1 MNRIALIGTGLIG
14 GSLGLAV
21 RARHPQTEI
30 VCFDASGDEAA
41 LALARGA
48 ATHIAASAQEA
59 ASGADLVILAVPTGA
74 VAGVLREIAPVLAS
88 GAVVT
93 DVASVKGPI
102 VRAAQEI
109 LPPEAV
115 FVGGHP
121 MAGAER
127 GGMAHADALLFENAV
142 YVLTPSGGMRD
153 RGMERDA
160 GSGPLAP
167 EASAPSSAVP
177 PIPPSLLSLIRA
189 AGARAVVM
197 DADRHDAVVAAVSH
211 LPQLLAVALVQHA
224 AETGDDALALAAGG
238 FRDMTRIASSPFGM
252 WGDILGANRDAVLGA
267 LDGFARGLIT
277 LREAV
282 ASGETADLRAAFE
295 QASGV
300 RDAIPSH
307 SKGFLAP
314 LAEVTLWAED
324 RVGFLAGVTGALSEA
339 GLNIKDMELLRVREG
354 TGGAFRLAFA
364 DSATADA
371 AIGVL
376 RARGLR
382 AERR

>member
-14 GSLGLAV
+14 GSIGLAL
-21 RARHPQTEI
+21 RQRRPDTEI
-30 VCFDASGDEAA
+30 VAADASGDEAA

-48 ATHIAASAQEA
+48 CTRVAATAAEA
-59 ASGADLVILAVPTGA
+59 ASGADLVVVAVPTGA
-74 VAGVLREIAPVLAS
+74 VEGVLREIAPVLAS

-102 VRAAQEI
+102 ARAAGEI

-142 YVLTPSGGMRD
+142 YVLTPSARD
-153 RGMERDA
+153 GKRAKGQGA
-160 GSGPLAP
+160 SSAAP
-167 EASAPSSAVP
+167 EANTPLPSS
-177 PIPPSLLSLIRA
+177 PIPRALLSLIEA

-197 DADRHDAVVAAVSH
+197 DADRHDAVVASVSH
-211 LPQLLAVALVQHA
+211 LPQLLAVSLVQHA

-252 WGDILGANRDAVLGA
+252 WGDILTANRDAVLGA
-267 LDGFARGLIT
+267 LDAFARG
-277 LREAV
+277 V
-282 ASGETADLRAAFE
+282 GDLRDAVRAGDTDAIRTAFE
-295 QASGV
+295 AASGV

-324 RVGFLAGVTGALSEA
+324 RVGFLAGVTGALSDA

-354 TGGAFRLAFA
+354 EGGAFRLAFA
-364 DSATADA
+364 DGATADA
-371 AIGVL
+371 AIEVL

>member
-14 GSLGLAV
+14 GSLGLAI
-21 RARHPQTEI
+21 RARHPETE
-30 VCFDASGDEAA
+30 VACFDASGDEAA

-48 ATHIAASAQEA
+48 ATHIAPSAREA
-59 ASGADLVILAVPTGA
+59 ASGAELVVLAVPTGA
-74 VAGVLREIAPVLAS
+74 VAEVLREIAPVLAP
-88 GAVVT
+88 GTVVT
-93 DVASVKGPI
+93 DVASVKGPV
-102 VRAAQEI
+102 VRAAREV
-109 LPPEAV
+109 LPPQV
-115 FVGGHP
+115 TFVGGHP
-121 MAGAER
+121 MAGAEK

-142 YVLTPSGGMRD
+142 YVLTP
-153 RGMERDA
+153 E
-160 GSGPLAP
+160 AP
-167 EASAPSSAVP
+167 GEAEGAAQTQGVGYTL
-177 PIPPSLLSLIRA
+177 PIPPSPFDRCPIPPEALWLVEA
-189 AGARAVVM
+189 AGARAVRM
-197 DADRHDAVVAAVSH
+197 DADRHDAVVASVSH

-224 AETGDDALALAAGG
+224 AQTGDDALALAAGG

-267 LDGFARGLIT
+267 LDAFARGL
-277 LREAV
+277 
-282 ASGETADLRAAFE
+282 GDLRAAVSAGATPDLREAFG
-295 QASGV
+295 QAAGV

-324 RVGFLAGVTGALSEA
+324 RVGFLAGVTGALSDA

-354 TGGAFRLAFA
+354 AGGAFRLAFA
-364 DSATADA
+364 DGATADA

>member
-1 MNRIALIGTGLIG
+1 MHLSRVALIGTGLIG
-14 GSLGLAV
+14 GSIGLALRQRRPGAEV
-21 RARHPQTEI
+21 VAT
-30 VCFDASGDEAA
+30 DASPDEAA

-48 ATHIAASAQEA
+48 CTRVATTAAEA
-59 ASGADLVILAVPTGA
+59 AARSDLVIVAVPTGA
-74 VAGVLREIAPVLAS
+74 VAGVLREIAPALAP

-102 VRAAQEI
+102 VRAAAET
-109 LPPEAV
+109 LPPEAT

-142 YVLTPSGGMRD
+142 YVLTPLADGPRD
-153 RGMERDA
+153 GEREP
-160 GSGPLAP
+160 GSPPAP
-167 EASAPSSAVP
+167 EASGVAPRALALVEAV
-177 PIPPSLLSLIRA
+177 
-189 AGARAVVM
+189 GARAVAM

-252 WGDILGANRDAVLGA
+252 WGDILTANRDAVLDA
-267 LDGFARGLIT
+267 LDAFAGGLDR

-282 ASGETADLRAAFE
+282 GAGEVAALRAAFE
-295 QASGV
+295 GGAAV
-300 RDAIPSH
+300 RSEIPSY

-324 RVGFLAGVTGALSEA
+324 RVGFLAGVTGALAAA
-339 GLNIKDMELLRVREG
+339 GLNVKDVELLRVREG
-354 TGGAFRLAFA
+354 EGGAFRLAFA
-364 DSATADA
+364 DGPTAEA
-371 AIGVL
+371 ALGVL
-376 RARGLR
+376 RARGHR